1 MKTKLIS
8 ILITLMAGAGML
20 SADIIEHVQIGD
32 FYYNLDAE
40 NLTAQVTYEELVI
53 LVGSSYTTDL
63 PSVNIPAQV
72 TYNNQTYTV
81 TSIGNAAFKGCST
94 ITSISIPNTVT
105 TIEMWAFSFCG
116 MSSVVIPESV
126 TYIGGSAFARCANL
140 TSINLP
146 RNLTILEACVF
157 WHCYRLPAIT
167 IPAGVTSI
175 GGECFDHCDS
185 LTTVICEATT
195 PPSLGEYVFENTPSQ
210 MEIIVPCGTQDAYM
224 EAWSG
229 VASHIRITPAVKAVS
244 ADTFRGSASVPETV
258 CDSLI
263 SATANYGYHFAQWSD
278 GNTDNP
284 RTIDP
289 MAYVIYTAEF
299 AKNTYTVT
307 ALSDTLQ
314 GSISGAT
321 QAGYLDEVQLTAV
334 AKKGYRFEQWTDGVT
349 DNPRTIILTRDTT
362 LTAEFFSVINTDVNY
377 VDKAASVIRSERA
390 TLYAPQAP
398 EIEGF
403 TFVEWVVVA
412 SDLAD
417 GISIQATY
425 QANEPTSA
433 PVVVNPANKSQ
444 KLVRN
449 GNVYIL
455 TESKTYTI
463 AGTEVR

>member
-8 ILITLMAGAGML
+8 ILIALVVCAGTIFANGTK
-20 SADIIEHVQIGD
+20 IGD
-32 FYYNLDAE
+32 LYYTLNTE
-40 NLTAQVTYEELVI
+40 NLTAQVTYEKLVV
-53 LVGSSYTTDL
+53 LEGSSYTTDL

-81 TSIGNAAFKGCST
+81 TSIGGAAFQGC
-94 ITSISIPNTVT
+94 TSITEVSIPSTVT
-105 TIEMWAFSFCG
+105 TIETLAFSRCSG
-116 MSSVVIPESV
+116 LTSLVIPQSV
-126 TYIGGSAFARCANL
+126 TSIGRMVFYGCTNL
-140 TSINLP
+140 TSINIP
-146 RNLTILEACVF
+146 RNLTTLAEYLF
-157 WHCYRLPAIT
+157 SHCRSLPAIT

-175 GGECFDHCDS
+175 KRECFSDCSS
-185 LTTVICEATT
+185 LTAVICEGAI
-195 PPSLGEYVFENTPSQ
+195 PAQLEPDVFQDTPSS
-210 MEIIVPCGTQDAYM
+210 MEIVVPCGAQDTYL
-224 EAWSG
+224 EAWSSW
-229 VASHIRITPAVKAVS
+229 VSHINNRSAAKAV
-244 ADTFRGSASVPETV
+244 ADTLRGSASVPETV

-263 SATANYGYHFAQWSD
+263 SATANYGYHFTQWSD

-299 AKNTYTVT
+299 ARNTYTIT
-307 ALSDTLQ
+307 DLSDTLR

-321 QAGYLDEVQLTAV
+321 QAEYLDEVQLTAV

-349 DNPRTIILTRDTT
+349 DNPRTIVLTRDTT

-377 VDKAASVIRSERA
+377 VDKAGSAMRSERA

-417 GISIQATY
+417 GITIQAAY
-425 QANEPTSA
+425 EANEPTSA
-433 PVVVNPANKSQ
+433 PAVYTNPANKSQ

-455 TESKTYTI
+455 TEKTYNVQGLETK
-463 AGTEVR
+463 

>member
-1 MKTKLIS
+1 
-8 ILITLMAGAGML
+8 
-20 SADIIEHVQIGD
+20 
-32 FYYNLDAE
+32 
-40 NLTAQVTYEELVI
+40 
-53 LVGSSYTTDL
+53 
-63 PSVNIPAQV
+63 
-72 TYNNQTYTV
+72 
-81 TSIGNAAFKGCST
+81 
-94 ITSISIPNTVT
+94 
-105 TIEMWAFSFCG
+105 
-116 MSSVVIPESV
+116 
-126 TYIGGSAFARCANL
+126 
-140 TSINLP
+140 
-146 RNLTILEACVF
+146 
-157 WHCYRLPAIT
+157 
-167 IPAGVTSI
+167 
-175 GGECFDHCDS
+175 
-185 LTTVICEATT
+185 
-195 PPSLGEYVFENTPSQ
+195 
-210 MEIIVPCGTQDAYM
+210 M

-299 AKNTYTVT
+299 AKNTYMVT

-314 GSISGAT
+314 GTISGAT
-321 QAGYLDEVQLTAV
+321 QAEYLDEVQLTAV
-334 AKKGYRFEQWTDGVT
+334 AKKGYHFEQWTDGVT
-349 DNPRTIILTRDTT
+349 DNPRTIVLTRDTT

-377 VDKAASVIRSERA
+377 VDKAGSAMRSERA

-425 QANEPTSA
+425 QANADTKPSGVPEDF
-433 PVVVNPANKSQ
+433 
-444 KLVRN
+444 
-449 GNVYIL
+449 
-455 TESKTYTI
+455 
-463 AGTEVR
+463 

>member
-8 ILITLMAGAGML
+8 ILIALVAGAGTIF
-20 SADIIEHVQIGD
+20 ANGTKIGD
-32 FYYNLDAE
+32 LYYNLNTE
-40 NLTAQVTYEELVI
+40 NLTAQVTYEKLVV
-53 LVGSSYTTDL
+53 LEGSSYTTDL

-81 TSIGNAAFKGCST
+81 TSIGGIAFQGC
-94 ITSISIPNTVT
+94 TSITEVSIPSTVT
-105 TIEMWAFSFCG
+105 TIETMAFYGCSG
-116 MSSVVIPESV
+116 LTSLVIPESV
-126 TYIGGSAFARCANL
+126 TSIGRMVFYGCTNL
-140 TSINLP
+140 TSINIP
-146 RNLTILEACVF
+146 RNLTTLEEYLF
-157 WHCYRLPAIT
+157 FHCRSLPAIT

-175 GGECFDHCDS
+175 KRECFSDCSS
-185 LTTVICEATT
+185 LTAVICEGATPAQLET
-195 PPSLGEYVFENTPSQ
+195 TVFEDTPSS
-210 MEIIVPCGTQDAYM
+210 MEIVVPCGAQDTYL
-224 EAWSG
+224 EAWSSW
-229 VASHIRITPAVKAVS
+229 VSHINNRSAAKAVPS
-244 ADTFRGSASVPETV
+244 DTLRGSASVPETV

-289 MAYVIYTAEF
+289 MAYVTYTAEF
-299 AKNTYTVT
+299 ARNTYTIT
-307 ALSDTLQ
+307 DLSDTLQ
-314 GSISGAT
+314 GTIAGAK
-321 QAGYLDEVQLTAV
+321 QAEYLDEVQLTAV

-349 DNPRTIILTRDTT
+349 DNPRTIVLTRDTT
-362 LTAEFFSVINTDVNY
+362 FTAEFFSVINTDVNY
-377 VDKAASVIRSERA
+377 VDKAGSAMRSERA

-433 PVVVNPANKSQ
+433 PVVVNPANKAQ
-444 KLVRN
+444 KLIRN

-463 AGTEVR
+463 TGKEVR

>member
-8 ILITLMAGAGML
+8 ILLPLVTGVGTIFANGTK
-20 SADIIEHVQIGD
+20 IGD
-32 FYYNLDAE
+32 LYYNLNTE
-40 NLTAQVTYEELVI
+40 NLTAQVTYEKLVV
-53 LVGSSYTTDL
+53 LDGSSYTTDL
-63 PSVNIPAQV
+63 PSVNIPSQV

-81 TSIGNAAFKGCST
+81 TSIGGIAFQGCT
-94 ITSISIPNTVT
+94 GITEVSIPSTVT
-105 TIEMWAFSFCG
+105 TIETMAFYRCSG
-116 MSSVVIPESV
+116 LTSLVIPESV
-126 TYIGGSAFARCANL
+126 TSIGRMVFYGCTNL
-140 TSINLP
+140 TSINIP
-146 RNLTILEACVF
+146 RNLTTLEEYLF
-157 WHCYRLPAIT
+157 SHCRSLPAIT

-195 PPSLGEYVFENTPSQ
+195 PPSFGDNVFENTPSQ

-278 GNTDNP
+278 GNNDNP

-289 MAYVIYTAEF
+289 MAYVTYTAEF
-299 AKNTYTVT
+299 AKNIYTIT

-314 GSISGAT
+314 GTIAGAK

-334 AKKGYRFEQWTDGVT
+334 AKKGYHFEQWTDGVT
-349 DNPRTIILTRDTT
+349 DNPRTIVLTRDTT

-377 VDKAASVIRSERA
+377 VDKAGSAMRSERA

-433 PVVVNPANKSQ
+433 PVVVNPADTNAEPMA
-444 KLVRN
+444 N
-449 GNVYIL
+449 AN
-455 TESKTYTI
+455 
-463 AGTEVR
+463 ANADTEVR

>member
-8 ILITLMAGAGML
+8 ILIALVAGAGTIF
-20 SADIIEHVQIGD
+20 ANGTKIGD
-32 FYYNLDAE
+32 LYYTLNTE
-40 NLTAQVTYEELVI
+40 NLTAQVTYEKLVV
-53 LVGSSYTTDL
+53 LDGSSYTTDL

-81 TSIGNAAFKGCST
+81 TSIGGIAFQGC
-94 ITSISIPNTVT
+94 TSITEVSIPSTVT
-105 TIEMWAFSFCG
+105 TIETMAFYDCSG
-116 MSSVVIPESV
+116 LTSLVIPQSV
-126 TYIGGSAFARCANL
+126 TSIGRMVFYGCTNL
-140 TSINLP
+140 TSINIP
-146 RNLTILEACVF
+146 RNLTTLQEYLF
-157 WHCYRLPAIT
+157 SHCRSLPAIT

-175 GGECFDHCDS
+175 KRECFSDCSS
-185 LTTVICEATT
+185 LTAVICEGAT
-195 PPSLGEYVFENTPSQ
+195 PAQLEPDVFQDTPSS
-210 MEIIVPCGTQDAYM
+210 MEIVVPCGAQDTYL
-224 EAWSG
+224 EAWSSW
-229 VASHIRITPAVKAVS
+229 VSHINNRSAAKAV
-244 ADTFRGSASVPETV
+244 ADTLRGSASVPETV

-263 SATANYGYHFAQWSD
+263 SATANYGYHFTQWSD

-289 MAYVIYTAEF
+289 MAYVTYTAEF
-299 AKNTYTVT
+299 ARNTYTIT
-307 ALSDTLQ
+307 DLSDTLQ
-314 GSISGAT
+314 GTIAGAK
-321 QAGYLDEVQLTAV
+321 QAEYLDEVQLTAV

-349 DNPRTIILTRDTT
+349 DNPRTIVLTRDTT
-362 LTAEFFSVINTDVNY
+362 FTAEFFSVINTDVNY
-377 VDKAASVIRSERA
+377 VDKAGSAMRSERA

-433 PVVVNPANKSQ
+433 PAVYTNPANKAQ

>member
-8 ILITLMAGAGML
+8 ILFALVAGVGTIFANGTK
-20 SADIIEHVQIGD
+20 IGD
-32 FYYNLDAE
+32 LYYNLNTE
-40 NLTAQVTYEELVI
+40 NLTAQVTYEKLVV
-53 LVGSSYTTDL
+53 LDGSSYTTDL
-63 PSVNIPAQV
+63 PSVNIPSQV

-81 TSIGNAAFKGCST
+81 TSIGGIAFQGCT
-94 ITSISIPNTVT
+94 GITEVSIPSTVT
-105 TIEMWAFSFCG
+105 TIETMAFYRCSG
-116 MSSVVIPESV
+116 LTSLVIPESV
-126 TYIGGSAFARCANL
+126 TSIGRMVFYGCTNL
-140 TSINLP
+140 TSINIP
-146 RNLTILEACVF
+146 RNLTTLEEYLF
-157 WHCYRLPAIT
+157 SHCRSLPAIT

-195 PPSLGEYVFENTPSQ
+195 PPSLGDNVFENTPSQ

-278 GNTDNP
+278 GNNDNP

-289 MAYVIYTAEF
+289 MAYVTYTAEF
-299 AKNTYTVT
+299 AKNIYTIT

-314 GSISGAT
+314 GTIAGAK

-334 AKKGYRFEQWTDGVT
+334 AKKGYHFEQWTDGVT

-362 LTAEFFSVINTDVNY
+362 FTAEFFSVINTDVNY
-377 VDKAASVIRSERA
+377 VDKAGCAMRSERA

-433 PVVVNPANKSQ
+433 PVVVNPADTNAEPMA
-444 KLVRN
+444 N
-449 GNVYIL
+449 AN
-455 TESKTYTI
+455 
-463 AGTEVR
+463 ANADTEVR

>member
-8 ILITLMAGAGML
+8 ILFALVAGVGTIFANGTK
-20 SADIIEHVQIGD
+20 IGD
-32 FYYNLDAE
+32 LYYNLNTE
-40 NLTAQVTYEELVI
+40 NLTAQVTYEKLVV
-53 LVGSSYTTDL
+53 LDGSSYTTDL
-63 PSVNIPAQV
+63 PSVNIPSQV

-81 TSIGNAAFKGCST
+81 TSIGGIAFQGCT
-94 ITSISIPNTVT
+94 GITEVSIPSTVT
-105 TIEMWAFSFCG
+105 TIETMAFYRCSG
-116 MSSVVIPESV
+116 LTSLVIPESV
-126 TYIGGSAFARCANL
+126 TSIGRMVFYGCTNL
-140 TSINLP
+140 TSINIP
-146 RNLTILEACVF
+146 RNLTTLEEYLF
-157 WHCYRLPAIT
+157 SHCRSLPAIT

-195 PPSLGEYVFENTPSQ
+195 PPSFGDNVFENTPSQ

-278 GNTDNP
+278 GNNDNP

-289 MAYVIYTAEF
+289 MAYVTYTAEF
-299 AKNTYTVT
+299 AKNIYTIT

-314 GSISGAT
+314 GTIAGAK

-334 AKKGYRFEQWTDGVT
+334 AKKGYHFEQWTDGVT

-362 LTAEFFSVINTDVNY
+362 FTAEFFSVINTDVNY
-377 VDKAASVIRSERA
+377 VDKAGCAMRSERA

-433 PVVVNPANKSQ
+433 PVVVNPADTNAEPMA
-444 KLVRN
+444 N
-449 GNVYIL
+449 AN
-455 TESKTYTI
+455 
-463 AGTEVR
+463 ANADTEVR

>member
-8 ILITLMAGAGML
+8 ILFALVAGVGTIFANGTK
-20 SADIIEHVQIGD
+20 IGD
-32 FYYNLDAE
+32 LYYNLNTE
-40 NLTAQVTYEELVI
+40 NLTAQVTYEKLVV
-53 LVGSSYTTDL
+53 LDGSSYTTDL
-63 PSVNIPAQV
+63 PSVNIPSQV

-81 TSIGNAAFKGCST
+81 TSIGGIAFQGCT
-94 ITSISIPNTVT
+94 GITEVSIPSTVT
-105 TIEMWAFSFCG
+105 TIETMAFYRCSG
-116 MSSVVIPESV
+116 LTSLVIPESV
-126 TYIGGSAFARCANL
+126 TSIGRMVFYGCTNL
-140 TSINLP
+140 TSINIP
-146 RNLTILEACVF
+146 RNLTTLEEYLF
-157 WHCYRLPAIT
+157 SHCRSLPAIT

-195 PPSLGEYVFENTPSQ
+195 PPSFGDNVFENTPSQ

-299 AKNTYTVT
+299 AKNTYMVT

-314 GSISGAT
+314 GTISGAT
-321 QAGYLDEVQLTAV
+321 QAEYLDEVQLTAV
-334 AKKGYRFEQWTDGVT
+334 AKKGYHFEQWTDGVT

-362 LTAEFFSVINTDVNY
+362 FTAEFFSVINTDVNY
-377 VDKAASVIRSERA
+377 VDKAGCAMRSERA

-433 PVVVNPANKSQ
+433 PVVVNPADTNAEPMA
-444 KLVRN
+444 N
-449 GNVYIL
+449 AN
-455 TESKTYTI
+455 
-463 AGTEVR
+463 ANADTEVR

>member
-8 ILITLMAGAGML
+8 ILFALVAGVGTIFANGTK
-20 SADIIEHVQIGD
+20 IGD
-32 FYYNLDAE
+32 LYYNLNTE
-40 NLTAQVTYEELVI
+40 NLTAQVTYEKLVV
-53 LVGSSYTTDL
+53 LDGSSYTTDL
-63 PSVNIPAQV
+63 PSVNIPSQV

-126 TYIGGSAFARCANL
+126 TYIGGSAFAHCANL

-157 WHCYRLPAIT
+157 WHCFRLPAIT

-195 PPSLGEYVFENTPSQ
+195 PPSFGDNVFENTPSQ

-278 GNTDNP
+278 GNNDNP

-289 MAYVIYTAEF
+289 MAYVTYTAEF
-299 AKNTYTVT
+299 AKNIYTIT

-314 GSISGAT
+314 GTIAGAK

-334 AKKGYRFEQWTDGVT
+334 AKKGYHFEQWTDGVT

-362 LTAEFFSVINTDVNY
+362 FTAEFFSVINTDVNY
-377 VDKAASVIRSERA
+377 VDKAGCAMRSERA

-425 QANEPTSA
+425 QANDEPTSA
-433 PVVVNPANKSQ
+433 PVVVNPADTNAEPMA
-444 KLVRN
+444 N
-449 GNVYIL
+449 AN
-455 TESKTYTI
+455 
-463 AGTEVR
+463 ANADTEVR

>member
-8 ILITLMAGAGML
+8 ILFALVAGVGTIFANGTK
-20 SADIIEHVQIGD
+20 IGD
-32 FYYNLDAE
+32 LYYNLNTE
-40 NLTAQVTYEELVI
+40 NLTAQVTYEKLVV
-53 LVGSSYTTDL
+53 LDGSSYTTDL
-63 PSVNIPAQV
+63 PSVNIPSQV

-81 TSIGNAAFKGCST
+81 TSIGGIAFQGCT
-94 ITSISIPNTVT
+94 GITEVSIPSTVT
-105 TIEMWAFSFCG
+105 TIETMAFYRCSG
-116 MSSVVIPESV
+116 LTSLVIPESV
-126 TYIGGSAFARCANL
+126 TSIGRMVFYGCTNL
-140 TSINLP
+140 TSINIP
-146 RNLTILEACVF
+146 RNLTTLEEYLF
-157 WHCYRLPAIT
+157 SHCRSLPAIT

-195 PPSLGEYVFENTPSQ
+195 PPSFGDNVFENTPSQ

-278 GNTDNP
+278 GNNDNP

-289 MAYVIYTAEF
+289 MAYVTYTAEF
-299 AKNTYTVT
+299 AKNIYTIT

-314 GSISGAT
+314 GTIAGAK

-334 AKKGYRFEQWTDGVT
+334 AKKGYHFEQWTDGVT
-349 DNPRTIILTRDTT
+349 DNPRTIVLTRDTT

-377 VDKAASVIRSERA
+377 VDKAGSAMRSERA

-433 PVVVNPANKSQ
+433 PVVVNPADTNAEPMA
-444 KLVRN
+444 N
-449 GNVYIL
+449 AN
-455 TESKTYTI
+455 
-463 AGTEVR
+463 ANADTEVR

>member
-8 ILITLMAGAGML
+8 ILIALVAGVGTIFANGTK
-20 SADIIEHVQIGD
+20 IGD
-32 FYYNLDAE
+32 LYYNLNTE
-40 NLTAQVTYEELVI
+40 NLTAQVTYEKLVV
-53 LVGSSYTTDL
+53 LDGSSYTTDL
-63 PSVNIPAQV
+63 TSVNIPAQV

-81 TSIGNAAFKGCST
+81 TGIGGIAFQGC
-94 ITSISIPNTVT
+94 TSITEVSIPSTVT
-105 TIEMWAFSFCG
+105 TIETMAFYRCSG
-116 MSSVVIPESV
+116 LTSLVIPQSV
-126 TYIGGSAFARCANL
+126 TSIGRMVFYGCTNL
-140 TSINLP
+140 TSINIP
-146 RNLTILEACVF
+146 RNLTTLEEYLF
-157 WHCYRLPAIT
+157 SHCPSLPAIT

-175 GGECFDHCDS
+175 KRECFSDCSS
-185 LTTVICEATT
+185 LTAVICEGATPAQLET
-195 PPSLGEYVFENTPSQ
+195 TVFQDTPSS
-210 MEIIVPCGTQDAYM
+210 MEIVVPCGAQDTYL
-224 EAWSG
+224 EAWSSW
-229 VASHIRITPAVKAVS
+229 VSHINNRSAVKAVS
-244 ADTFRGSASVPETV
+244 ADTLRGRASVPESV

-263 SATANYGYHFAQWSD
+263 TATANYGYHFTQWSD

-289 MAYVIYTAEF
+289 MAYVTYTAEF
-299 AKNTYTVT
+299 AKNTYMVT

-314 GSISGAT
+314 GTIAGAK
-321 QAGYLDEVQLTAV
+321 QAEYLDEVQLTAV

-425 QANEPTSA
+425 QANEPASA
-433 PVVVNPANKSQ
+433 PVVVNPANT
-444 KLVRN
+444 N
-449 GNVYIL
+449 AEPMAN
-455 TESKTYTI
+455 
-463 AGTEVR
+463 ANANADTEVR

>member
-8 ILITLMAGAGML
+8 ILFALVAGVGTIFANGTK
-20 SADIIEHVQIGD
+20 IGD
-32 FYYNLDAE
+32 LYYNLNTE
-40 NLTAQVTYEELVI
+40 NLTAQVTYEKLVV
-53 LVGSSYTTDL
+53 LDGSSYTTDL
-63 PSVNIPAQV
+63 PSVNIPSQV

-81 TSIGNAAFKGCST
+81 TSIGGIAFQGCT
-94 ITSISIPNTVT
+94 GITEVSIPSTVT
-105 TIEMWAFSFCG
+105 TIETMAFYRCSG
-116 MSSVVIPESV
+116 LTSLVIPESV
-126 TYIGGSAFARCANL
+126 TSIGRMVFYGCTNL
-140 TSINLP
+140 TSINIP
-146 RNLTILEACVF
+146 RNLTTLEEYLF
-157 WHCYRLPAIT
+157 SHCRSLPAIT

-195 PPSLGEYVFENTPSQ
+195 PPSLGDNVFENTPSQ

-278 GNTDNP
+278 GNNDNP

-289 MAYVIYTAEF
+289 MAYVTYTAEF
-299 AKNTYTVT
+299 AKNIYTIT

-314 GSISGAT
+314 GTIAGAK

-334 AKKGYRFEQWTDGVT
+334 AKKGYHFEQWTDGVT
-349 DNPRTIILTRDTT
+349 DNPRTIVLTRDTT

-377 VDKAASVIRSERA
+377 VDKAGSAMRSERA

-433 PVVVNPANKSQ
+433 PVVVNPADTNAEPMA
-444 KLVRN
+444 N
-449 GNVYIL
+449 AN
-455 TESKTYTI
+455 
-463 AGTEVR
+463 ANADTEVR